1 MDESALEKYF
11 DNFIMNDSPQRK
23 EELEED
29 ELFFSLLPDELL
41 TLSQSNR
48 DSTAKNES
56 RTSLSYSS
64 QNSTGSGVSQEL
76 PKIGPQIQNVV
87 SSVKLGC
94 RLDLNV
100 IAQKVWNVEF
110 NPKVFRA
117 LTMRIRKPR
126 TSAVIYESGS
136 VVCTGAKSE
145 EEARVA
151 ARRFARRLQ
160 KLGFPISFLDFRV
173 RNVVGSCSIFPL
185 SLERL
190 RQHHQQL
197 CSYEPELFPGLFYSV
212 TPDITATIF
221 PSGKVVF
228 TGAKTSADI
237 YTAFETIYPVLCSYR
252 R

>member
-1 MDESALEKYF
+1 DPSVVCLC
-11 DNFIMNDSPQRK
+11 R
-23 EELEED
+23 
-29 ELFFSLLPDELL
+29 
-41 TLSQSNR
+41 
-48 DSTAKNES
+48 
-56 RTSLSYSS
+56 
-64 QNSTGSGVSQEL
+64 
-76 PKIGPQIQNVV
+76 NVV

-173 RNVVGSCSIFPL
+173 RNVVGSFQLNLIVCSHLQRTSRNVL
-185 SLERL
+185 S
-190 RQHHQQL
+190 
-197 CSYEPELFPGLFYSV
+197 
-212 TPDITATIF
+212 
-221 PSGKVVF
+221 
-228 TGAKTSADI
+228 
-237 YTAFETIYPVLCSYR
+237 
-252 R
+252 